1 MNEFTRQ
8 AAILAGSVWQ
18 HRWMAVAVA
27 WIVALAGAL
36 VVWVV
41 PERHEAR
48 ARVYVDTQTVLRPM
62 MVGLA
67 FQPDI
72 DQQVRMLGRTLIS
85 RPNVERLVNN
95 PAIGLEKVEPGQLDA
110 QIESLMKS
118 IKVELTGGNNL
129 YAISYRDKD
138 PARARKL
145 VEVLVGM
152 FMESGLDSKRKD
164 SAEASRF
171 IDEQIQLY
179 EGKLTEAEN
188 RLKDFK
194 LKNMSVAAT
203 TNQDF
208 FARIQVLTDDVN
220 RLRVALG
227 AAEQSRDAT
236 RRELAAEEPNL
247 PVSAASAVSLTPDL
261 DSRIETQKRQLDEM
275 LRRYTEEHPDVLTT
289 RRIISQL
296 EDQRRRELDAL
307 KSTNSAVRRAAAATN
322 PVFQRLRLNL
332 AEAEANVASLR
343 SQLGTQQARLEEI
356 RAQSNKVPQAEAEL
370 AQLNRDYEIMRRNY
384 DQLVQRREAA
394 SLGVKIDQTSSMA
407 DFRLIEPP
415 RVLPTPVFPSRI
427 QLALGVM
434 LLAVASGIAVAYA
447 QTLLNP
453 VFSSE
458 RELREFTKR
467 PVLGSL
473 LKVEDPRDRDLER
486 QDRLKL
492 AGVMGLFVLANVGW
506 VAWITMRS
514 AS

>member
-8 AAILAGSVWQ
+8 AAILVGSVWQ

-95 PAIGLEKVEPGQLDA
+95 PAIGLEKMEPAQADA

-129 YAISYRDKD
+129 YAISYRDQD
-138 PARARKL
+138 PVRARKL

-152 FMESGLDSKRKD
+152 FMESGLDTKRKD

-171 IDEQIQLY
+171 IDEQIKQY

-208 FARIQVLTDDVN
+208 FARIQTLTDDVN
-220 RLRVALG
+220 RLRVQLG
-227 AAEQSRDAT
+227 AAEQSRDTT
-236 RRELAAEEPNL
+236 RRELATEEPNL
-247 PVSAASAVSLTPDL
+247 PVAAASAVSLTPDL
-261 DSRIETQKRQLDEM
+261 DSRIEAQKRQLDEM

-289 RRIISQL
+289 RRIVGQL

-307 KSTNSAVRRAAAATN
+307 KSSNSAVRRAAAATN
-322 PVFQRLRLNL
+322 PVYQRMRLDL
-332 AEAEANVASLR
+332 VASEANVASLR

-370 AQLNRDYEIMRRNY
+370 VQLNRDYEIMRRNY

-427 QLALGVM
+427 QLAIGVM
-434 LLAVASGIAVAYA
+434 LLAVASGMAVAYA

-506 VAWITMRS
+506 VAWISLRS